1 MKCSLILLEVKVHLV
16 PPSPATTQPRYCLPS
31 TVFSIR
37 IKINY
42 MGNNT
47 MSYARP
53 NTGKPLF
60 FIMSKLCC

>member
-1 MKCSLILLEVKVHLV
+1 MKCSVILLEVKVHLV
-16 PPSPATTQPRYCLPS
+16 QLRMQQLN
-31 TVFSIR
+31 FSIW

-42 MGNNT
+42 MCGNNT

-53 NTGKPLF
+53 NTGKLLI